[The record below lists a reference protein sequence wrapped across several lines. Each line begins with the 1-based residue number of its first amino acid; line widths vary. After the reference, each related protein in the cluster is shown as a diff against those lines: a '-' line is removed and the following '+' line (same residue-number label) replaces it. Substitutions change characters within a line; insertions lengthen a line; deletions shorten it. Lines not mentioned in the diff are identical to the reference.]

1 MARMSAKSSEMP
13 FESALEQLENLVN
26 SLEKGDVPL
35 SHLVDKFE
43 EGNKLIKV
51 CQSRLQEAET
61 RIEKL
66 RQKDGMPV
74 AEDESTEENF

>member
-1 MARMSAKSSEMP
+1 MSAKSSEMP
-13 FESALEQLENLVN
+13 FESALEKLEILVN

-66 RQKDGMPV
+66 RQKDGLPE
-74 AEDESTEENF
+74 AEDEKSQETF

>member
-1 MARMSAKSSEMP
+1 MSAKPSEMP

-66 RQKDGMPV
+66 RQKDGSPETTGEKS
-74 AEDESTEENF
+74 EDSI

>member
-1 MARMSAKSSEMP
+1 MSAKSSEMP